1 MFMSTVVLGLVWFL
15 ERKVWKPARG
25 KAAIK
30 AVENSDMDRASLIL
44 ERPFLASFCCLMF
57 PVFLYVLLVRSFV
70 FEVYRIPTESML
82 PNYKVGDSILIDK
95 SVYNISEP
103 LFHMNL
109 FTTDD
114 PERGDV
120 VVFLLPGN
128 PGTNYIK
135 RIIGLPGDKI
145 IHRSKE
151 FTVIK
156 PQGDSPLS
164 SSFASHGKGHT
175 TEVKDNYRFMTDP
188 EKPTREDSFF
198 LQDGQPI
205 GEWVVP
211 EGHYFVLGDNRD
223 HSQDSRFWGFVPR
236 SNLVGRV
243 FISW

>member
-1 MFMSTVVLGLVWFL
+1 
-15 ERKVWKPARG
+15 
-25 KAAIK
+25 
-30 AVENSDMDRASLIL
+30 
-44 ERPFLASFCCLMF
+44 
-57 PVFLYVLLVRSFV
+57 
-70 FEVYRIPTESML
+70 ML

-95 SVYNISEP
+95 SVYNVSEP
-103 LFHMNL
+103 LFHINL

-145 IHRSKE
+145 VHRDKV
-151 FTVIK
+151 FTVIR
-156 PQGDSPLS
+156 PQGHPPLS
-164 SSFASHGKGHT
+164 SSVVSHGKVRT
-175 TEVKDNYRFMTDP
+175 SEIKDNYRFVTDP
-188 EKPTREDSFF
+188 EKPTREASFF
-198 LQDGQPI
+198 IQDGKPI

-236 SNLVGRV
+236 SHLVGKV